1 MSAVRDRTRIEE
13 LEAQLAAQL
22 KEEIG
27 EAKERAAAK
36 AKAEAE
42 ALQVGD
48 VVRLKGQLVAMTVI
62 ELRTATQPLP
72 NQITVVWLDSN
83 NEERRGAYPVAALE
97 RQ

>member
-1 MSAVRDRTRIEE
+1 MSARVKLDE
-13 LEAQLAAQL
+13 LEAEIAATL
-22 KEEIG
+22 KEELTS
-27 EAKERAAAK
+27 AKRRAQEK

-42 ALQVGD
+42 ALQAGD
-48 VVRLKGQLVAMTVI
+48 VVRLKGQSVPMTVV

-72 NQITVVWLDSN
+72 NQITVVWFDGN